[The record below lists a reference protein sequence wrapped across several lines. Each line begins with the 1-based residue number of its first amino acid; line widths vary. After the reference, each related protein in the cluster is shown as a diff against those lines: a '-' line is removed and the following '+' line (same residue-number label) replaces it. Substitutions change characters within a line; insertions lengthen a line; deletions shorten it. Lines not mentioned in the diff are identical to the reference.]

1 MIDFYAYEKIV
12 LDFLIS
18 KYEKSIEKV
27 TKIFKSLDHD
37 EDGVLNRAE
46 LGNTLSCIDPTNQL
60 KLSRE
65 EFVGLCDPWNCDAI
79 NFSTYIKILSG
90 TEVRCKNKNGDPVQ
104 IKLIGFSRM

>member
-37 EDGVLNRAE
+37 EDGVLNRVFFGFLKFRRN
-46 LGNTLSCIDPTNQL
+46 LGT
-60 KLSRE
+60 R
-65 EFVGLCDPWNCDAI
+65 
-79 NFSTYIKILSG
+79 
-90 TEVRCKNKNGDPVQ
+90 
-104 IKLIGFSRM
+104 